1 MQTIKKGLLL
11 EGFLSVVLASLMFFL
26 AGIRNGI
33 FLLSMPFELI
43 GAGLRKLSLSSGIG
57 NVIAIFLFIML
68 SLFPVFYFIKKEK
81 KTGLNKVDTLLPV
94 ISIYCFY
101 MLYQFINPG
110 LMINQMPDL
119 LAEPSALPYIK
130 LSLSILFY
138 SLSVG
143 YMILRMVKTLSTI
156 EAVDKS
162 NYLYLGLQKILF
174 FVSILYT
181 FFLGYF
187 TTIQFFIDYQK
198 NINEG
203 RSALNTLFIIIK
215 YFLENIPIFYTILIL
230 IAGIVLLKAMMSSQ
244 PGEEVNAANQLG
256 MISTRTVY
264 ITVISNIVL
273 NTLQFLLS
281 KRLNDTDFNL
291 EFSLFPLII
300 SFSAMILSGYFKKT
314 KDLSEDNEL
323 II

>member
-1 MQTIKKGLLL
+1 
-11 EGFLSVVLASLMFFL
+11 
-26 AGIRNGI
+26 
-33 FLLSMPFELI
+33 
-43 GAGLRKLSLSSGIG
+43 
-57 NVIAIFLFIML
+57 
-68 SLFPVFYFIKKEK
+68 
-81 KTGLNKVDTLLPV
+81 
-94 ISIYCFY
+94 
-101 MLYQFINPG
+101 
-110 LMINQMPDL
+110 MINQMPDL
-119 LAEPSALPYIK
+119 LADTSALPYIK

-138 SLSVG
+138 SLIVG
-143 YMILRMVKTLSTI
+143 YMILRMVRTLSRI
-156 EAVDKS
+156 KAVDKT
-162 NYLYLGLQKILF
+162 NYLYLGLQKSLL

-181 FFLGYF
+181 FLLGYF
-187 TTIQFFIDYQK
+187 TTIQFFTDYHK
-198 NINEG
+198 NIEEG

-215 YFLENIPIFYTILIL
+215 YILENIPILYTILIL

-256 MISTRTVY
+256 MLSTRTVY

-273 NTLQFLLS
+273 NILQFLLS